1 MRIIAP
7 VVQGSMSSWK
17 VEAFGCGGRRIP
29 APRNRDMAVEHLPH
43 SVGLRTNVALEN
55 PECSTVESC
64 NRKLKVYRRRE
75 ARLREALARDDALL
89 HQKDELIQNQ
99 ALMSNES
106 EHRLLNDLQVI
117 VSLLSLQ
124 SRSSPNA
131 EVASQLATAADRIAT
146 IARIHRRL
154 HFSEGVQSV
163 AFKQFLDDL
172 CGDFSTMLSSDQNP
186 DRAIS
191 VEGVEVKLPSAT
203 AIPLGFIVNELIT
216 NAAKYGKGLIT
227 VRLERNSGSGY
238 ALSVANDGPAL
249 TEGFDPA
256 AGKGMGMRIIS
267 SFVERIGGALQIA
280 RGDNNRGAR
289 FTVQFS

>member
-1 MRIIAP
+1 MTI
-7 VVQGSMSSWK
+7 
-17 VEAFGCGGRRIP
+17 
-29 APRNRDMAVEHLPH
+29 EHLPH
-43 SVGLRTNVALEN
+43 SADSPPNIRLESQ
-55 PECSTVESC
+55 ECRTVESC
-64 NRKLKVYRRRE
+64 NRRLKVHRRRE
-75 ARLREALARDDALL
+75 SRLREELARDEALL

-99 ALMSNES
+99 ALMNKES

-117 VSLLSLQ
+117 VNLLSLQ
-124 SRSSPNA
+124 SRSSANA
-131 EVASQLATAADRIAT
+131 EVASQLAAAANRIAT

-172 CGDFSTMLSSDQNP
+172 CGDFSTMLSSEQDP

-216 NAAKYGKGLIT
+216 NAAKYGKGRIA
-227 VRLERNSGSGY
+227 VRLERNAGSGY
-238 ALSVANDGPAL
+238 ALSVSNDGPTL
-249 TEGFDPA
+249 PEGFGPA
-256 AGKGMGMRIIS
+256 AGKGMGMKIIR